1 MPRGP
6 LALLVACALGAE
18 PSASGIRH
26 WAFQSQPVLKSETAI
41 VEVDAIVTDRSG
53 RFIRDLRLDEIQVF
67 EDGRPQRLQ
76 ALYLVDAGMAAEV
89 RDPAAG
95 LSSTPDSSRSI
106 RRSFFLLFDQEHLT
120 PGSLNRVRSG
130 AESFLASDFRDGQD
144 LAGMYAI
151 GGTSQVRM
159 TTSREELLAAVKKI
173 KPRSDVTSRLAD
185 LRQWPRLLGE
195 VEASRIDKGD
205 TTVLNMA
212 IARACEEQR
221 TPNCAADAELE
232 LQSKAKRHMREA
244 DAAVNRSLQ
253 ALSIAAKSLS
263 ALEGRKTLV
272 FLTDGFMADTH
283 RGQLRVVS
291 GDAGR
296 AGVAIYVVD
305 ARGLDKTAAG
315 RSIQDGAASGDT
327 FAAAAFDTTDD
338 SSDQLADATGGLV
351 VRNVNNGQQA
361 LAAIA
366 KDSGTYY
373 VIGYVPDKPEPD
385 GRFRSIE
392 VRVARDGVVTR
403 ARRGYVASPRT
414 APLIAVAP
422 GSSPAPG
429 TSPAPATPTHEA
441 PGTRHEAPVLA
452 STSLSPI
459 ADLPSG
465 RPRASDNVR
474 LLIEQAPPDTSTRLK
489 PHAGT
494 EAAERGWA
502 RYEKGDLEGAA
513 EELAGAVASPDAPL
527 WARYALG
534 QAAFGLR
541 RFQDAVT
548 QWEQV
553 RQAAPAFQPVYFDLV
568 DGYLQVDRPRDAIA
582 VLRDAERRWPDEPEI
597 FNALGVVQARRKSYG
612 DAVTSF
618 ERAVKAD
625 PANAVAYF
633 NLGRVHEIRYA
644 MSRRYISTSG
654 GWVANAGERNA
665 AIDNYKKYLELGG
678 PFEQSA
684 REGLARLGWK

>member
-1 MPRGP
+1 MRRTFGIAISAFGLWHSAFA
-6 LALLVACALGAE
+6 LA
-18 PSASGIRH
+18 
-26 WAFQSQPVLKSETAI
+26 QQPVIRSETAI

-53 RFIRDLRLDEIQVF
+53 RFISDLRLDEIQIF

-76 ALYLVDAGMAAEV
+76 ALYLVDGGTAAEV
-89 RDPAAG
+89 GDATAGTAAA
-95 LSSTPDSSRSI
+95 PDSRRPV
-106 RRSFFLLFDQEHLT
+106 RRSFFFLFDQEHLT

-130 AESFLASDFRDGQD
+130 AEAFLASDFRDGQD

-159 TTSREELLAAVKKI
+159 TASREELLDGRKD
-173 KPRSDVTSRLAD
+173 RSSRAQHVSSRLAD
-185 LRQWPRLLGE
+185 LRQWPRILGD

-221 TPNCAADAELE
+221 GPNCAAEAELA
-232 LQSKAKRHMREA
+232 LLSKAKQHMREA

-253 ALSIAAKSLS
+253 ALSIAAKALS

-272 FLTDGFMADTH
+272 FLTDGFMADSH
-283 RGQLRVVS
+283 RAQLRIVG

-296 AGVAIYVVD
+296 AGVAIYVMD
-305 ARGLDKTAAG
+305 ARGLDKTAPG
-315 RSIQDGAASGDT
+315 RTIQDAAPPGGDT
-327 FAAAAFDTTDD
+327 FAAAAFDTRDD
-338 SSDQLADATGGLV
+338 SSDQLAAATGGLV
-351 VRNVNNGQQA
+351 IRHINNGQQA

-366 KDSGTYY
+366 KDTGTYY
-373 VIGYVPDKPEPD
+373 VIGYVPDNPESD
-385 GRFRSIE
+385 RRFRSID
-392 VRVARDGVVTR
+392 VRVARGGAIVR
-403 ARRGYVASPRT
+403 ARRGYVAGPRA
-414 APLIAVAP
+414 APLIASRSEGAAAATAP
-422 GSSPAPG
+422 SAP
-429 TSPAPATPTHEA
+429 PL
-441 PGTRHEAPVLA
+441 PVLA
-452 STSLSPI
+452 STSLSPT
-459 ADLPSG
+459 AELPYV
-465 RPRASDNVR
+465 RPRANDNVR
-474 LLIEQAPPDTSTRLK
+474 LLIEQATPGTRLK
-489 PHAGT
+489 PQAGT

-513 EELAGAVASPDAPL
+513 EELGNAVKARDAPV

-534 QAAFGLR
+534 QATFGLR
-541 RFQDAVT
+541 RYQDAVA

-553 RQAAPAFQPVYFDLV
+553 RQAAPHFQPVYFDLV
-568 DGYLQVDRPRDAIA
+568 DGYLQTDRARDAIA
-582 VLRDAERRWPDEPEI
+582 VLRDAERRWPDEPEVY
-597 FNALGVVQARRKSYG
+597 NALGVVQARRQSYS

-644 MSRRYISTSG
+644 MSRRYMSTSG
-654 GWVANAGERNA
+654 GWVANPRERNA

>member
-1 MPRGP
+1 
-6 LALLVACALGAE
+6 
-18 PSASGIRH
+18 
-26 WAFQSQPVLKSETAI
+26 VLS
-41 VEVDAIVTDRSG
+41 
-53 RFIRDLRLDEIQVF
+53 
-67 EDGRPQRLQ
+67 
-76 ALYLVDAGMAAEV
+76 
-89 RDPAAG
+89 
-95 LSSTPDSSRSI
+95 
-106 RRSFFLLFDQEHLT
+106 
-120 PGSLNRVRSG
+120 
-130 AESFLASDFRDGQD
+130 
-144 LAGMYAI
+144 
-151 GGTSQVRM
+151 
-159 TTSREELLAAVKKI
+159 
-173 KPRSDVTSRLAD
+173 
-185 LRQWPRLLGE
+185 
-195 VEASRIDKGD
+195 
-205 TTVLNMA
+205 
-212 IARACEEQR
+212 
-221 TPNCAADAELE
+221 
-232 LQSKAKRHMREA
+232 
-244 DAAVNRSLQ
+244 
-253 ALSIAAKSLS
+253 
-263 ALEGRKTLV
+263 
-272 FLTDGFMADTH
+272 
-283 RGQLRVVS
+283 
-291 GDAGR
+291 
-296 AGVAIYVVD
+296 
-305 ARGLDKTAAG
+305 
-315 RSIQDGAASGDT
+315 
-327 FAAAAFDTTDD
+327 
-338 SSDQLADATGGLV
+338 
-351 VRNVNNGQQA
+351 
-361 LAAIA
+361 
-366 KDSGTYY
+366 
-373 VIGYVPDKPEPD
+373 
-385 GRFRSIE
+385 
-392 VRVARDGVVTR
+392 
-403 ARRGYVASPRT
+403 
-414 APLIAVAP
+414 
-422 GSSPAPG
+422 
-429 TSPAPATPTHEA
+429 
-441 PGTRHEAPVLA
+441 